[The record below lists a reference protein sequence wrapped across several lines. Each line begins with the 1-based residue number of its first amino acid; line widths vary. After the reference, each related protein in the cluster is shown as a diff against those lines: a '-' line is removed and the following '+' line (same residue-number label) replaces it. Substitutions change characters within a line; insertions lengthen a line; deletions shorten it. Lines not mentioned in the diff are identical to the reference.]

1 LKGSV
6 SVQHTTEASTFVSAR
21 PSSDGRSGLGFVAER
36 ASHELRKAEKLT
48 RREATDFTDAQFDRI
63 EAVQA
68 REDGERL
75 LTLLPAPL
83 VGTPET
89 ELVPALEPKGYPP
102 SVARLSYTN
111 TLMEPNVISVDASEH
126 RAMLA
131 TRLGSFSMG
140 LDAAA
145 TAGATNSIEKMLAHQ
160 MAAVHQVGMGLL
172 ERAEHPIDGLPPAE
186 RVRYVNAAVR
196 CFECFQ
202 NGAVALQ
209 KLQNGGAQRVVVQH
223 VNVEPGGRA
232 VVANEVVRKC
242 Q

>member
-1 LKGSV
+1 
-6 SVQHTTEASTFVSAR
+6 
-21 PSSDGRSGLGFVAER
+21 VAER

-48 RREATDFTDAQFDRI
+48 ERDATDFVDAQFNRI
-63 EAVQA
+63 EANRA
-68 REDGERL
+68 REDGERF
-75 LTLLPAPL
+75 LTMVPAQL
-83 VGTPET
+83 VGVPET
-89 ELVPALEPKGYPP
+89 ELVPAIDPKGHPA
-102 SVARLSYTN
+102 SAARLSYTN
-111 TLMEPNVISVDASEH
+111 TLLEPNVISVDAAEH

-140 LDAAA
+140 LDAAV
-145 TAGATNSIEKMLAHQ
+145 TANAKNSIEKMLAHQ

-202 NGAVALQ
+202 NGAVVLQ

-232 VVANEVVRKC
+232 VVASEIATGSRELATGSKNG